1 MPQPPTS
8 PATSFRQRVAMQFA
22 HRPSFREVVA
32 AAGFDALAARYPW
45 IRKNHPELQSV
56 KNFSILPG
64 QDEEPAAQP
73 GNLVDTLLG
82 HFLTGQPMA
91 LKPTDQFSLNPPAIF
106 RPQNDAPT
114 IDIRMADLNTDY
126 DDVLAILCERFQQAQ
141 VSFWNSR
148 EGDSDVTRL
157 RWMQQV
163 LKAALLGTLERQGLD
178 SDQKALLYATLAQS
192 DTSANVQGVQA
203 SLGNPGSTVHLVLPD
218 LLITGKKEAR
228 DLILWCKPSGTV
240 RGFTELAAFA
250 VALRDEL
257 SEHHVFDTMSWACT
271 ALAEDPFGYQAR
283 QLLNAMLQQI
293 DRVQLDAIEQ
303 TSDLEE
309 AYSLLSDPSSTFPAS
324 FKLEQWTPAIPLPDW
339 LENATLT
346 DRFQYHMALL
356 DLSAQQMLKQGES
369 SLDGIEDLQQYTV
382 RRLREYMRN
391 DHPAEPPCHPDQVQI
406 TVSQVVQVS
415 SEGPARLEYLKTIS
429 LTELAISRLPLGSGQ
444 VASAIQLADQQALSS
459 WLDLDYVAALIAA
472 VDVGGQYPSFVHDQ
486 LQKGNDTDKHRQL
499 FAEEWRAALLL
510 SALQAKIGGQLSER
524 TWQVVA
530 DFCHRKAHASA
541 SLSLAPLSFNSVPG
555 GPKANRVH
563 GMFVIH
569 VPATEAWILYRSL
582 NAAQAVRQFES
593 QGHLMAAIRTEQR
606 LQQDILAWLD
616 DEARPI
622 YADDGFTHPHLH
634 SGLTELAHLLG
645 PGSELAAEAIE
656 RLRAPA
662 TLAFTPPTGDLDRS
676 MFQARAD
683 VLLLLASRQSTSNAQ
698 QRWAMVV
705 QFAWLA
711 FNTVTPLLRGPAGL
725 IAWLVT
731 ALLSIKDDLTALT
744 KGSSGEKVLAT
755 ADILLN
761 LAMLLVHGSSP
772 THVEPELALQPRP
785 RRGCGA
791 TTKQQPEQKT
801 WQAPI
806 EQPKPAAL
814 NVRQWGHDQRLGN
827 LPREARA
834 ALVTLRA
841 HVSLNEHSA
850 LASSRMRG
858 LYKVDDR
865 YYVKLQDVAYEVE
878 ESWSGMRIIGPEVS
892 QSEWSQT
899 WGAEPDGYYIVGRE
913 RSRGPWLERWN
924 GEWMLNLHMPGGMPD
939 DMPKTAKALI
949 DEKKQAFKAM
959 QERRMANDQK
969 LTSTETFVERYLE
982 RVKPY
987 DEAHLAFEQAL
998 NDYPGVAPDDL
1009 PEDLQIQRQ
1018 ALRTLRNEARVNLD
1032 VLARTFEKQAGL
1044 IKDQVQLYASMSDPK
1059 YARFD
1064 PKAAAS
1070 FARGQWSEQLLT
1082 ADLQHFR
1089 RLLEMNDYDTLKDQS
1104 RRLQQLPFG
1113 QQQAAL
1119 YLEFS
1124 KNVEATL
1131 GTHRRLFNASQRLD
1145 QDLSEALADGQVQFS
1160 GKRKMLDRIITSR
1173 RYSTLIVRAQILSDL
1188 YQLVVKRDQ
1197 LTAENFETILLLQK
1211 TLRSKQLHEAL
1222 LSHDSLAAAR
1232 LEPQAQKEPLESA
1245 LREYKLSRSNAE
1257 YLLSGDIP
1265 AMDSSRLNEYITEL
1279 NALITLAENDL
1290 AHVSAAADTQE
1301 AVLEPPLTHK
1311 VRPVRRKV
1319 IRTTRGTSLVV
1330 EQAEEGSE
1338 AVQVDPLTGQ
1348 TIARYQP
1355 EGDCWKAVT
1364 QSPPTPDY
1372 ARLRRTGA
1380 DLLAQHNARVAHA
1393 SRHLKGPNDLADQL
1407 DFYIQDMANT
1417 AKDLRNGPDQGHSLA
1432 TRLDQAIAE
1441 VQAEKKRL
1449 LTIAYLGTL
1458 QPDSKAL
1465 RFLVEAGEIEIK
1477 LTRSRK
1483 KLKANDFLDVYDIYR
1498 LQPRQKL
1505 WEAHF
1510 HYTTANVD
1518 ARRFAKGHLK
1528 FPDAMSRD
1536 ERLER
1541 ALAPAE
1547 RNEIYR
1553 GDLRLEQIDDLIPFP
1568 DN

>member
-1 MPQPPTS
+1 MPQSPTS
-8 PATSFRQRVAMQFA
+8 SATSFRQRVAMQFA
-22 HRPSFREVVA
+22 NRPSLREVIA
-32 AAGFDALAARYPW
+32 AAGFDALVARYPW
-45 IRKNHPELQSV
+45 IRKNHPELQSI
-56 KNFSILPG
+56 KNISILPG
-64 QDEEPAAQP
+64 QDEVPAAQP
-73 GNLVDTLLG
+73 GNLVDTLLE
-82 HFLTGQPMA
+82 HFLTGHPMA

-114 IDIRMADLNTDY
+114 IDIRMTDLNTDY
-126 DDVLAILCERFQQAQ
+126 DNVLATLCETFQQAQ
-141 VSFWNSR
+141 VSFWNSP

-157 RWMQQV
+157 HWMQQM

-178 SDQKALLYATLAQS
+178 GDQKALLYAMLAQS
-192 DTSANVQGVQA
+192 GTSANVQGVQA
-203 SLGNPGSTVHLVLPD
+203 SLGNPGNTVHVVLPD

-240 RGFTELAAFA
+240 RGFTGLADFA

-257 SEHHVFDTMSWACT
+257 SERHVFDTMSWAST

-293 DRVQLDAIEQ
+293 DRVQLDAIER

-309 AYSLLSDPSSTFPAS
+309 SFSLLSDPSSTFPAS
-324 FKLEQWTPAIPLPDW
+324 FKLEQSTHAITLPDW
-339 LENATLT
+339 LENATPT

-356 DLSAQQMLKQGES
+356 DLSAQQMLVKGES

-382 RRLREYMRN
+382 RRLREQMRN
-391 DHPAEPPCHPDQVQI
+391 DHPAEPPYHPDQVQI

-415 SEGPARLEYLKTIS
+415 SEGPWRLEYLKTIS

-444 VASAIQLADQQALSS
+444 VASAIQLADQQTLSS
-459 WLDLDYVAALIAA
+459 WMDLDYVDALIVA

-486 LQKGNDTDKHRQL
+486 LQRGNDTDKHRQR

-510 SALQAKIGGQLSER
+510 SALQAKIGGRLSER

-530 DFCHRKAHASA
+530 DFCRREAHAST
-541 SLSLAPLSFNSVPG
+541 SLSVAPLSFNSVPD

-569 VPATEAWILYRSL
+569 VPATEAWILYRPM
-582 NAAQAVRQFES
+582 NAAQAVRQFDS

-606 LQQDILAWLD
+606 LQQDILAWMD
-616 DEARPI
+616 DDARPI
-622 YADDGFTHPHLH
+622 YANDGFTHPHLH
-634 SGLTELAHLLG
+634 SGLTELAHFLG
-645 PGSELAAEAIE
+645 HGSELTAEAIE

-662 TLAFTPPTGDLDRS
+662 TLAFTPPSGDLDRS

-711 FNTVTPLLRGPAGL
+711 FNTVTPLLRGPAGVV
-725 IAWLVT
+725 AWLVA

-744 KGSSGEKVLAT
+744 EGSSGEKVLAT
-755 ADILLN
+755 ADLLLN
-761 LAMLLVHGSSP
+761 LAMLLAHGSSP
-772 THVEPELALQPRP
+772 AHIEPELALQPRP
-785 RRGCGA
+785 RRGSGA
-791 TTKQQPEQKT
+791 TATQQPEQKT

-814 NVRQWGHDQRLGN
+814 NVSQWGRDQRLGN
-827 LPREARA
+827 LPRDARA
-834 ALVTLRA
+834 TLDTLRA
-841 HVSLNEHSA
+841 HVSLNEQSA
-850 LASSRMRG
+850 LTTGRMRG

-878 ESWSGMRIIGPEVS
+878 ESWRGMRIIGPDVT

-913 RSRGPWLERWN
+913 RSRGPWLTRWN
-924 GEWMLNLHMPGGMPD
+924 GEWMLDLHMPGG
-939 DMPKTAKALI
+939 MPKTAKALI
-949 DEKKQAFKAM
+949 DEKKQAFKQM
-959 QERRMANDQK
+959 QERRVANDQQ
-969 LTSTETFVERYLE
+969 LTSTETLVERCLE

-987 DEAHLAFEQAL
+987 DEAHSAFDQAL

-1009 PEDLQIQRQ
+1009 PEDMQIRRQ
-1018 ALRTLRNEARVNLD
+1018 ALRTLRNEARDNLD

-1044 IKDQVQLYASMSDPK
+1044 IKDQMQLYARMSDPK

-1064 PKAAAS
+1064 PKGAAS
-1070 FARGQWSEQLLT
+1070 YARGQWSEQLLT
-1082 ADLQHFR
+1082 ADVQQFR
-1089 RLLEMNDYDTLKDQS
+1089 RLLEMNDYDTLKNQS
-1104 RRLQQLPFG
+1104 RQLQQLPFG
-1113 QQQAAL
+1113 EQQAAL
-1119 YLEFS
+1119 YLEYS
-1124 KNVEATL
+1124 KNVEAAL
-1131 GTHRRLFNASQRLD
+1131 GVHRRIFNVSQRLD
-1145 QDLSEALADGQVQFS
+1145 QDLSEALADGQIQFS
-1160 GKRKMLDRIITSR
+1160 GKHKVLDHIINTR

-1188 YQLVVKRDQ
+1188 HQLVVKRDQ
-1197 LTAENFETILLLQK
+1197 LTAENFESTLLLQE
-1211 TLRSKQLHEAL
+1211 TLRSKQLHQAV

-1245 LREYKLSRSNAE
+1245 LREYKLSRNNAE
-1257 YLLSGDIP
+1257 YLLAVEFPALDSG
-1265 AMDSSRLNEYITEL
+1265 RLNEYIAEL

-1301 AVLEPPLTHK
+1301 AVFEPQLTHK
-1311 VRPVRRKV
+1311 VRPVRRKI
-1319 IRTTRGTSLVV
+1319 IRTTRGRSLVV
-1330 EQAEEGSE
+1330 EQTEEGSE
-1338 AVQVDPLTGQ
+1338 AVQIDPMTGQ

-1355 EGDCWKAVT
+1355 EGDSWKAVT
-1364 QSPPTPDY
+1364 QSPPKPDY
-1372 ARLRRTGA
+1372 VRLGRMGD
-1380 DLLAQHNARVAHA
+1380 DLLAQQNTRVAHA

-1407 DFYIQDMANT
+1407 DFYMQDMAKT
-1417 AKDLRNGPDQGHSLA
+1417 AGVLRDGPSQWHSLA
-1432 TRLDQAIAE
+1432 TRLDQAIDE

-1483 KLKANDFLDVYDIYR
+1483 KLKASDFLDVYDVYR

-1510 HYTTANVD
+1510 HYTTANAD

-1547 RNEIYR
+1547 RNDIYR